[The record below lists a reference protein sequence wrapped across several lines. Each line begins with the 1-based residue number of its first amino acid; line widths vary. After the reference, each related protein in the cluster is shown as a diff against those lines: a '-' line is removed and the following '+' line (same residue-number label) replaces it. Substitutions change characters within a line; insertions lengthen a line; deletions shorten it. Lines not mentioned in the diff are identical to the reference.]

1 MGRFIT
7 RRLVFLVTTL
17 LAVSILSFLMPYLG
31 KRDPARIILQAR
43 TGDAAVD
50 PATVASLR
58 HELGLDQPLYIQ
70 YLHWLHDVVVG
81 NLGYSFTGRQAV
93 GILLA
98 NAIGVSIVL
107 AIVALTFAILVASPL
122 GVLAALRPNGTVDNA
137 ITSITQSFVPMPEFW
152 LGPFGILVF
161 AVTLGW
167 LPAAGWLGPEYV
179 VLPAAV
185 LALRPLAYLTNVTRA
200 SMIEVLASPYITAA
214 RARGLSTWKTILR
227 HGVRN
232 ATPPVMTLFSLWFA
246 SLVGG
251 SVVVEVIFAVPGN
264 GRLLYQ
270 AVVDSDIPVIQGAIL
285 CIVSLVVVINTLTDI
300 GYAIV
305 NPAVAAG
312 ATGDKSR

>member
-1 MGRFIT
+1 MGRFIA

-31 KRDPARIILQAR
+31 RRDPARIILQAR

-81 NLGYSFTGRQAV
+81 NLGYSFTSRQAV

-107 AIVALTFAILVASPL
+107 AIVALTLAIVVASPL
-122 GVLAALRPNGTVDNA
+122 GVLAALRPSGLVDNA

-179 VLPAAV
+179 VLPAGV

-300 GYAIV
+300 GYVIV
-305 NPAVAAG
+305 NPAVAAE
-312 ATGDKSR
+312 ATGGKSR

>member
-31 KRDPARIILQAR
+31 RRDPARIILQAR

-70 YLHWLHDVVVG
+70 YLHWLHDVVIG

-93 GILLA
+93 GTLLA
-98 NAIGVSIVL
+98 NAIGVSVVL
-107 AIVALTFAILVASPL
+107 AIAALTFAIVVASPL
-122 GVLAALRPNGTVDNA
+122 GVLAALRPNGLLDNA

-185 LALRPLAYLTNVTRA
+185 LALRPLAYLTSVTRA
-200 SMIEVLASPYITAA
+200 SMIDVLASPYITAA

-300 GYAIV
+300 GYVII

>member
-1 MGRFIT
+1 MGRFIA

-70 YLHWLHDVVVG
+70 YLHWLHEVVVG
-81 NLGYSFTGRQAV
+81 NLGYSFTSRQAV

-107 AIVALTFAILVASPL
+107 AIVALTFAIVVASPL
-122 GVLAALRPNGTVDNA
+122 GVLAALRPNGFVDNA

-285 CIVSLVVVINTLTDI
+285 CIVSLVVGINTLTDI
-300 GYAIV
+300 GYVIV
-305 NPAVAAG
+305 NPAVAAE
-312 ATGDKSR
+312 ATGGKSR